1 MVLKK
6 LRREHDMFDIIKNK
20 RYFFALSIVLLLVGF
35 AFYFVNGIRLDIQ
48 FQGGTI
54 IQMEIGDEDI
64 DLEKAANIA
73 EATVNKEVD
82 AQKSQTIDVE
92 AGDKMINMLVL
103 NISNAEDTLTA
114 EEQTKLIDAMRK
126 EFNLPENAEISVN
139 SVEPFI
145 GKEMLSRGIRAVVWA
160 SLLIVLYI
168 WWRFRSMGL
177 SAGLMAIVALL
188 HDALIVFATYI
199 VFKIPLDD
207 GFIAVILTILGYSIN
222 DTIVIY
228 DRIRENMKTMRK
240 VPIGEVVNRSI
251 LQSMSRSINTSV
263 ATFMSMVVVYIFA
276 VVYNIESVRD
286 FSLPLLTGII
296 SGCYSTIFIA
306 GPLWVLWKEYQTK
319 RKVA

>member
-1 MVLKK
+1 
-6 LRREHDMFDIIKNK
+6 MFDIIAKK
-20 RYFFALSIVLLLVGF
+20 RYFFALSIAVLLIGLVF
-35 AFYFVNGIRLDIQ
+35 LFINGVRLDIQ

-54 IQMEIGDEDI
+54 IQIEVNDEDI

-92 AGDKMINMLVL
+92 EGDKRINLLVL

-114 EEQTKLIDAMRK
+114 EEQSKLIDAMRN
-126 EFNLPENAEISVN
+126 EFDVPEDAEISVN

-145 GKEMLSRGIRAVVWA
+145 GKEMLLRGVRAVIWA

-168 WWRFRSMGL
+168 WWRFKSMGL
-177 SAGLMAIVALL
+177 SAGLMAIVALM
-188 HDALIVFATYI
+188 HDAMVVFATYI
-199 VFKIPLDD
+199 IFKIPLDD

-228 DRIRENMKTMRK
+228 DRIRENMKSMRK
-240 VPIGEVVNRSI
+240 AGIGEIVNKSI
-251 LQSMSRSINTSV
+251 LQSLSRSINTSV

-276 VVYNIESVRD
+276 VVFNIESVRD
-286 FSLPLLTGII
+286 FSLPLITGII

-306 GPLWVLWKEYQTK
+306 GPLWVVWKEYQLK
-319 RKVA
+319 RKAASKPAKA